1 MPRCRTAQR
10 GDLEIER
17 CLEDG
22 VVNYTVHRGREE
34 VAVGSAEVYG
44 DKYLVTGIQ
53 VAATAQRGGV
63 GTKLYEQFA
72 SDACEAGLELA
83 SDVLRSHFAEAFW
96 RKQEQKGRVKCAPGQ
111 GEVYKGPLASLK
123 RRLADGRIT
132 REEFERKTK
141 GLPAGVGPEEGFW
154 PCANY
159 IMQRPC
165 SQTRLDGM
173 RRGRKA
179 EALLERKYR

>member
-1 MPRCRTAQR
+1 VARCRTATR

-22 VVNYTVHRGREE
+22 VVSYTAHRGRDE

-44 DKYLVTGIQ
+44 GKYLVTGIQ
-53 VAATAQRGGV
+53 VDAKAQRGGV
-63 GTKLYEQFA
+63 GTRLYEQFA

-141 GLPAGVGPEEGFW
+141 GLPAGTGPEEGFW

-159 IMQRPC
+159 VMARPC
-165 SQTRLDGM
+165 EHARLDGV
-173 RRGRKA
+173 RRTKGAKGAKA
-179 EALLERKYR
+179 RR